1 MRLYSKVM
9 AALLAVSLAAQLV
22 VPAYAHRVDS
32 DTSTGGQVVINNQDG
47 TQQVLTQEDLDNG
60 VNLPEGIVIDN
71 GESTAPEATPSPEA
85 TPLPEGTPSP
95 EATPSPEVTP
105 VPETSQA
112 PVPESAAP
120 TQDSGDTTSDR
131 MDMNLPVVSPSTENS
146 FDGVATQQEAPLA
159 VYWNPGS
166 GYALDESE
174 LSVAIQSQQS
184 KKGILQQGL
193 DWLSNLVS
201 GVFGAGSGST
211 RVPGGKDTNSGR
223 SPMEPVKTFDA
234 AMQCAQTLADE
245 QGVDV
250 RDVTIYSMNPQELV
264 NGESLDVS
272 GAHLTVQAWKGRN
285 YDSDVLFYVKDGAL
299 TMEEVTLAPRDE
311 ENAEDSAEALVQVF
325 DGSVLMGAAV
335 TVNGGFVMDFRQSE
349 AEKAWISS
357 SALTEEKVGS
367 PIIELSQE
375 FRPDSHGYFIT
386 VLDQAQDQRLEVVRT
401 SGMTQAL
408 LESYAGSFML
418 TGESSQEWT
427 LEVDEQQNSTQ
438 PQARSMTAMTHSAVP
453 VSLSLYAVRAASD
466 VIYWNPGG
474 EMNINGTIYPAGS
487 DTDRSGLAATA
498 PVKTFAKALEMAKTN
513 STRNIVCMQTITV
526 DESTVSTVIGEQY
539 INYDSGSQTFQLHG
553 ELISGQPIVLTNW
566 DQGLPIV
573 NIRGSYTLSLEN
585 VQLKGYGSE
594 TSQRAMNLVTVGK
607 GTTVTMGAKSS
618 VTGGS
623 YIQLEFSEGVPNPIQ
638 VTSTDASATIFAS
651 GVTFAPHYDGT
662 VLVQASEALV
672 TSSFGGDKDA
682 AGQDLFT
689 KFALSTLN
697 TTPQP
702 SNQGKPVVWSLVQ
715 NNTADQENSLI
726 LAAAKTYETI
736 YIDPVRGNDTYD
748 GLTCQFPVQTVE
760 RALQV
765 LQEGMDKVLPLRE
778 QAHNDGKTDEEIE
791 RLYPL
796 PGHVAACSTIEIIDI
811 RNWDWSNYHWEDYTG
826 TVTPYLT
833 AHEEGSLG
841 ANGTV
846 LHQAPE
852 CLIRVGENGNLTMK
866 NVRVLREVTAGQS
879 WSYLNLVN
887 VINGGRL
894 TLDGTT
900 ELSTQALNQAEG
912 ISAYT
917 GLGIVAGLDQA
928 TDFMSGNMVF
938 SGSSAATITL
948 SSTWTGS
955 IHGLSRGVLLVGEDA
970 SMTMNGGSIRDNRN
984 TYVGAAVSA
993 FQGAKFTMNDGTIS
1007 GNKAAAGAG
1016 VLLASKYKDT
1026 NLDPVN
1032 TSKFTMIKGRIE
1044 NNTIDLDAT
1053 GIYGFSGMGGA
1064 GIMSYYGMV
1073 ELGVQGQENN
1083 LCYIGGNSLGR
1094 TNSHQNDWTSNGVGV
1109 SIYGQNPWDDNAL
1122 VMHSGTIT
1130 GNTVNDTITTSKTA
1144 LNVNGIGM
1152 SLYKVKS
1159 ATIEGASIT
1168 DNTIQHYVRGS
1179 SSSAKLQGGGL
1190 YVSTT
1195 EKAAKFTFQHLT
1207 VTGNKMNSSEF
1218 VGGTSTGCSSHG
1230 GGIYLAEMPNDVT
1243 VVLEDSDVSGNEVG
1257 LGQGTSYWSVN
1268 TYGGGIYSNVYLRI
1282 NRVTI
1287 SSNKAGDENSY
1298 GGYGGGIYGSVLW
1311 ANEMTLDA
1319 NTAKYGGGGWY
1330 NTMKRPG
1337 DFGVWDPISTV
1348 IQDSVIT
1355 NNHVTTK
1362 GPNSGEG
1369 DGGGIAFSGFG
1380 YMYSCTLTETA
1391 TGKTKITGNS
1401 AAGAGGGVYLYMSGT
1416 TIFDFDSK
1424 WENTAANG
1432 GGNLR
1437 SYTYDASS
1445 GGVTYILKGT
1455 FVGSDSVQAVGTTN
1469 RKDLYLDPTQVTFQ
1483 VAQEGDTAIVLTDP
1497 GSVVGLLAP
1506 GNPDHPLPIQID
1518 ANRFGAGTV
1527 VVRPANLDKVT
1538 LSTLNSNGT
1547 LPGGYEVGSRDQT
1560 YAPLTDVS
1568 EDSFGGSYSTYI
1580 TVTGL
1585 PLRTQLT
1592 TVSEGALTSLG
1603 IVAEGVYLDGVNGND
1618 TNDGLS
1624 SQTAVQTWGKAV
1636 ELLEKYSTTPPT
1648 EDQKT
1653 TGFQPIIWVC
1663 GTVNLSSAAGKE
1675 GNISLRQSI
1684 VSETY
1689 QQYETAAGRTPERAV
1704 ARRFGAFQDGPMFK
1718 VTDGDVSISYV
1729 RIDGNSAA
1737 LAQPGG
1743 TCYNIEVAD
1752 GAILNVAGGARIYN
1766 SYKSC
1771 VYLGN
1776 NATLNVTQD
1785 TKVADPNT
1793 DEGYGIQIDTNP
1805 AKPYSGTWYAVSIGQ
1820 GSVVNLGGYAYLGG
1834 TTLTFTSQYAL
1845 GFRGAGTINMNG
1857 QSLVSSSRAICYE
1870 AKGAVNMYGSSRLE
1884 GGYDVVSF
1892 LSGGTDW
1899 STLTMNDDSSIG
1911 AGLGRTSGA
1920 LTVPADVNFSVL
1932 MLDRSRIECAVLS
1945 DGDPLNS
1952 RTENAGLK
1960 LVMGREGGTDTPRI
1974 EVPSNSSSDYPGSI
1988 QAGGGHMYL
1997 EMNANSTVKGSIY
2010 FWGMYPGSQSLMGG
2024 MSSFGLLMRDNA
2036 KVEAADGNSAA
2047 VVLAT
2052 GERVYN
2058 NSLQTFG
2065 LWDGMQPF
2073 SIVLEDQAQMVG
2085 GIQGDFFYD
2094 DTTQPVKDYGA
2105 MGDDQHITLRGSAQM
2120 QGTIGDKDY
2129 ETSISS
2135 VVLEGNASIQAS
2147 EGMTAQE
2154 QVVKVRQVTM
2164 KGTSTISASSST
2176 DADTTVYGQGVSV
2189 YALEGMNLEGTA
2201 MVEGPIQLGDTASIT
2216 LTAPVDAG
2224 AVEGRYKLHLA
2235 AVHMGRVVV
2244 KPDGTTVTDASI
2256 YLPYFVKYAAQAEAA
2271 EVDLAKNGVN
2281 IILNRIWNVYL
2292 STNGNDGNDG
2302 SSPANAVRTFQR
2314 AKQLLT
2320 TVEGY
2325 GPTNADGTGSN
2336 IIIPDSVTIQNHDKD
2351 WSFDQGGTLTNV
2363 NGETWKPL
2371 VTRSTTTVYDEPT
2384 IIISSSAYSSDS
2396 NPVVFRNITLDAGG
2410 SHVQFALGT
2419 TDGWLKHQNTL
2430 LYFDGGSSG
2439 STKRTVELGEGTVIQ
2454 NLDYDM
2460 ANNGTGLTQLTAGE
2474 YAGGYAIH
2482 VDCGHLVMDGC
2493 VIENLYVKN
2502 FSYDGGGSGTSAD
2515 NSATIM
2521 SITGTESSLEFK
2533 SGAIRNNS
2541 IDVKSFRSDSDYG
2554 GVGILAVTGGA
2565 NFIMSGGEISGNVV
2579 SGNADKLNRTMSS
2592 AVLQAGILVLN
2603 PVSYEASAEISGGTI
2618 RNNENQ
2624 LQATDETSEARYT
2637 EGIICVGARSQASY
2651 STQSTMVFTISG
2663 GSITENQA
2671 RRGSAIAVAYGTV
2684 ILAGGT
2690 IQNNRSVAEVGS
2702 ADWKAEYSPIFIGG
2716 AVPNYPTYGLQ
2727 QLVLQGSGCV
2737 LDDPIYL
2744 PSGRQ
2749 IVVSGQLRDTDRVY
2763 EVYQGDSNLTQGNVV
2778 VIPDNNNI
2786 TDVTPY
2792 LQNFHVHAE
2801 GLVLDRGRVNQQ
2813 VSTQDGSRNEL
2824 SCLVQMKAVFV
2835 DGDHG
2840 TDPTSISLNTPQN
2853 DLGRTPDNPV
2863 KTLDAAKA
2871 VGQALCYQWEDHT
2884 QHQAHKDHY
2893 VVYAVGPVYNDVFTG
2908 TVTDNIGAGYS
2919 KNDSSDNYTFYLE
2932 GASYLARYTGWEL
2945 CTGIAQHE
2953 AGDYYYGNLIQV
2965 RANTHVVMKNIT
2977 VRGRREIDSVT
2988 SNGETMIVVN
2998 TGATLTIQDGTNLE
3012 RNNVSGTRPSQTDP
3026 GLPSPIDTRGG
3037 AIRAE
3042 AGSQLI
3048 VTGGVIDSTC
3058 TALTGGSIYLQ
3069 GAQSGQTAA
3078 QLTMRNKVNVGGE
3091 IYLGGQQGNDAPILV
3106 DSSFSPVGDI
3116 LIGLQS
3122 DYDQKPVVRWTDG
3135 TTVTEEMLAQFAYSS
3150 SVSALYETEAVSS
3163 TEGGALDTIVLNLRM
3178 IVYLDPIYGSDTNSG
3193 AKPEEAVQTIEQ
3205 IYTMFEGAQEDIPG
3219 ILVFVMNP
3227 ITVGSEEQLV
3237 ISNGQ
3242 LQQNGVTKHISVY
3255 SKSQKSDTF
3264 DTNVSIVQSTEEKVI
3279 QCELF
3284 FRRYVKTSDEVIPEG
3299 YNVESNLQ
3307 ELFVVEG
3314 QLQLN
3319 GMYLDGQ
3326 SIGIQ
3331 TSGHLGLSSD
3341 GVVAKAPLVRVED
3354 TGSAQFL
3361 SGALENHQ
3369 EGVSKYQ
3376 ASSTMLTNNTNNH
3389 SKDAVLPGTDNIT
3402 EGSSAGIEI
3411 LSSGTETG
3419 WNSEQRGKVV
3429 LQSTKLD
3436 NLQLVAD
3443 DSGKAVIGGSDIY
3456 QNGEL
3461 SVSNN
3466 TRFGGSVFL
3475 EGNGRSGDDAEAKLS
3490 RQTSRWISVSTY
3502 GSPVESTFKLTVRDP
3517 YQDRRMVKYP
3527 YSDSDVISKEE
3538 ISFYMLTEEASRY
3551 YILVNEQLKDG
3562 AEENFMGGGE
3572 NTLWLRIPPAVYIDP
3587 VNGDNS
3593 RDGRYPETAVQ
3604 TLPKAFELMTGL
3616 SSKVLYV
3623 LNPIPITG
3631 SSYLYPTG
3639 YTYDGNVVALPN
3651 QNLQLD
3657 IRRYV
3662 KPDAPTTTAYYQTES
3677 YTSGALFDIQ
3687 SGGSL
3692 TLESSVILDGASQ
3705 PQNGPEIPADQA
3717 YSQGVVVTAP
3727 LVTVDQG
3734 GTLELRSADEGEA
3747 VTRPTL
3753 TNNSNTGTVSEGV
3766 AHDAGGAIYNEGNVI
3781 FNGGVLVNNLGS
3793 AGQGKADGIYQAGD
3807 LTIRSYPQGL
3817 KDQTVYLASSGT
3829 ATGDHMLF
3837 VDMPIQDMEAAA
3849 GEISLDMDRAVAGR
3863 QVVMY
3868 TNATN
3873 VDAESARYSLGNSVP
3888 GSLFLVES
3896 ESESNV
3902 LELQD
3907 WKQLKVSV
3915 PEEVFL
3921 VVYEAGANG
3930 AQIGRADVDGSSY
3943 GTPEYTVTNNGT
3955 RDVRVSVN
3963 GFSVVDENSKGSI
3976 TLVDS
3981 AEGLSGT
3988 DALLYLALTK
3998 STESAAEGNSF
4009 ATLTENSLKMSTGAN
4024 IELGTLAQSA
4034 HGSFGFTGSANEAFI
4049 TQWMDSSFPATAQEG
4064 QTLSEVRKDHMR
4076 TKDST
4081 TGETSL
4087 NNAAAQFK
4095 LTYRIELA

>member
-1 MRLYSKVM
+1 MKLYSKVM
-9 AALLAVSLAAQLV
+9 AALLAVSLAAQLM
-22 VPAYAHRVDS
+22 VPAYAYSVDS

-71 GESTAPEATPSPEA
+71 GEGTQPEATPSPEA
-85 TPLPEGTPSP
+85 TP
-95 EATPSPEVTP
+95 APEV
-105 VPETSQA
+105 SQA
-112 PVPESAAP
+112 PVQESTEP
-120 TQDSGDTTSDR
+120 TQDSGDTNSDR
-131 MDMNLPVVSPSTENS
+131 IDMNLPVVSPSTGNGS
-146 FDGVATQQEAPLA
+146 DGAATQQETPLA

-166 GYALDESE
+166 GYALDESAV
-174 LSVAIQSQQS
+174 SMAIQSQQS
-184 KKGILQQGL
+184 NKGMIQQGL

-201 GVFGAGSGST
+201 GVFGGSKT
-211 RVPGGKDTNSGR
+211 VQVPAGKDTNGGR
-223 SPMEPVKTFDA
+223 SPMDPVKTFDA
-234 AMQCAQTLADE
+234 AMQQAQALADE

-250 RDVTIYSMNPQELV
+250 RDVTIYSMNPQEVLE
-264 NGESLDVS
+264 GENLDIS
-272 GAHLTVQAWKGRN
+272 AANLTVQAWEGRN
-285 YDSDVLFYVKDGAL
+285 YDSDVLFYVNDGTL
-299 TMEEVTLAPRDE
+299 TLEKVTLSARDE

-325 DGSVLMGAAV
+325 DGTVVMGATV

-349 AEKAWISS
+349 AEKAWTSS
-357 SALTEEKVGS
+357 NALTKEKAGNPV
-367 PIIELSQE
+367 IELSQE

-401 SGMTQAL
+401 SGMTQAQ

-418 TGESSQEWT
+418 TGESSQDWT

-438 PQARSMTAMTHSAVP
+438 PQARSMMAMSRSAAP

-474 EMNINGTIYPAGS
+474 EMNINGTTYPAGS

-526 DESTVSTVIGEQY
+526 DESTFDTVVGENY
-539 INYDSGSQTFQLHG
+539 INYNSGSQTFQLHG
-553 ELISGQPIVLTNW
+553 ELISGEPIVLSNW

-585 VQLKGYGSE
+585 IQLKGYGSE

-607 GTTVTMGAKSS
+607 GTTVTMGAKAS

-623 YIQLEFSEGVPNPIQ
+623 YIQMEFAEGVPNPIQ
-638 VTSTDASATIFAS
+638 VTSTDASATLFAS

-662 VLVQASEALV
+662 KLVQAADSLVSTSYSGNKSEAGKALL
-672 TSSFGGDKDA
+672 S
-682 AGQDLFT
+682 

-715 NNTADQENSLI
+715 NDTADQENSLI
-726 LAAAKTYETI
+726 LAADKTYETI
-736 YIDPVRGNDTYD
+736 YIDPVRGNDSYD

-765 LQEGMDKVLPLRE
+765 LQEGMNKVLPLRE
-778 QAHNDGKTDEEIE
+778 QANKDGKTDEEIE
-791 RLYPL
+791 LLYPL
-796 PGHVAACSTIEIIDI
+796 PGHLAACSTIEITDT
-811 RNWDWSNYHWEDYTG
+811 RNWDWSSYQWTDYTG

-841 ANGTV
+841 ADGTV
-846 LHQAPE
+846 LHQAPTYV
-852 CLIRVGENGNLTMK
+852 IRVGQGGKLTLK
-866 NVRVLREVTAGQS
+866 NVRILREVTAGQS
-879 WSYLNLVN
+879 LSNLSLVN
-887 VINGGRL
+887 VVNGGQL

-912 ISAYT
+912 TSAYT

-928 TDFMSGNMVF
+928 TNFTSGNMVF

-948 SSTWTGS
+948 NSTWTGS
-955 IHGLSRGVLLVGEDA
+955 IHGLSRGVLLVGKDA

-1007 GNKAAAGAG
+1007 NNKAAAGAG
-1016 VLLASKYKDT
+1016 VLLASKYMDT
-1026 NLDPVN
+1026 SLDPVN

-1044 NNTIDLDAT
+1044 NNTIDLNVT
-1053 GIYGFSGMGGA
+1053 GNYGFAGMGGA

-1073 ELGVQGQENN
+1073 ELGVKDQDNN

-1130 GNTVNDTITTSKTA
+1130 QNTVNDTIDASKTA

-1152 SLYKVKS
+1152 SLYEVKS
-1159 ATIEGASIT
+1159 ATIEGANIT
-1168 DNTIQHYVRGS
+1168 DNTIQNYVRGS

-1195 EKAAKFTFQHLT
+1195 IEAAKFTLQHLT

-1218 VGGTSTGCSSHG
+1218 IGGTSTGCSSLG
-1230 GGIYLAEMPNDVT
+1230 GGIYLAEMPDDVT

-1268 TYGGGIYSNVYLRI
+1268 AQGGGIFSNVYLRV

-1298 GGYGGGIYGSVLW
+1298 GGQGGGIYGSILW
-1311 ANEMTLDA
+1311 ANEMTLDS
-1319 NTAKYGGGGWY
+1319 NTSKYGGGGWY

-1337 DFGVWDPISTV
+1337 DFGVWDPVNTV

-1355 NNHVTTK
+1355 NNRTTTK
-1362 GPNSGEG
+1362 GFNSGEG

-1380 YMYSCTLTETA
+1380 YKYSCTLTETA
-1391 TGKTKITGNS
+1391 PGKTQITGNS

-1437 SYTYDASS
+1437 SYTYDVLS

-1455 FVGSDSVQAVGTTN
+1455 FVGSDSVLAVGTTD

-1497 GSVVGLLAP
+1497 GSVVGLLTP

-1538 LSTLNSNGT
+1538 LSTLNANGT
-1547 LPGGYEVGSRDQT
+1547 LPGGYEVGSRDQSYT
-1560 YAPLTDVS
+1560 PLTDVS
-1568 EDSFGGSYSTYI
+1568 KDSSGGSYSTYI

-1592 TVSEGALTSLG
+1592 TVLEGALTSLG
-1603 IVAEGVYLDGVNGND
+1603 IVAEGVYLDGVNGDD

-1636 ELLEKYSTTPPT
+1636 ELLEQYSTTPPT

-1663 GTVNLSSAAGKE
+1663 GTVNLSSAEGKE
-1675 GNISLRQSI
+1675 GSISLRQSV

-1689 QQYETAAGRTPERAV
+1689 KQYETDAGRTPERAV

-1718 VTDGDVSISYV
+1718 VTDGNVSISYV

-1771 VYLGN
+1771 VYLDN

-1820 GSVVNLGGYAYLGG
+1820 GSEVNLGGYAYLGG

-1857 QSLVSSSRAICYE
+1857 QSMVSSSRAICYD

-1884 GGYDVVSF
+1884 GGYEVVYF
-1892 LSGGTDW
+1892 LSNSSDW
-1899 STLTMNDDSSIG
+1899 STLTMNDDSSVG

-1920 LTVPADVNFSVL
+1920 LTASVNVNFSVL

-1945 DGDPLNS
+1945 QTDPNNGN
-1952 RTENAGLK
+1952 TQNGGLK
-1960 LVMGREGGTDTPRI
+1960 LVMGREGGSDSPRI
-1974 EVPSNSSSDYPGSI
+1974 EVPSQSSSEYPGTI

-2010 FWGMYPGSQSLMGG
+2010 FWGMYQGSTSLTNEI
-2024 MSSFGLLMRDNA
+2024 SSFGLVMRDNA

-2052 GERVYN
+2052 GTRVYN
-2058 NSLQTFG
+2058 GNVLYFNQ
-2065 LWDGMQPF
+2065 WDGTQPF
-2073 SIVLEDQAQMVG
+2073 SIVMEDQAQMVG

-2094 DTTQPVKDYGA
+2094 DTTQPVKDYGS
-2105 MGDDQHITLRGSAQM
+2105 MGDAQHITLRDNAQI

-2154 QVVKVRQVTM
+2154 QVVKVRQVTL

-2201 MVEGPIQLGDTASIT
+2201 TVEGPILLGDTASIT
-2216 LTAPVDAG
+2216 LTAPVDSG
-2224 AVEGRYKLHLA
+2224 AEEGRYKLHLA

-2256 YLPYFVKYAAQAEAA
+2256 YLPYFVKYAAQDEAA

-2292 STNGNDGNDG
+2292 STNGNDDNDG

-2325 GPTNADGTGSN
+2325 GPTNADGSGSN

-2351 WSFDQGGTLTNV
+2351 WSFDEGGTLTNV

-2371 VTRSTTTVYDEPT
+2371 VTRSTTTVYDKPM
-2384 IIISSSAYSSDS
+2384 IIITSDS
-2396 NPVVFRNITLDAGG
+2396 YLYGSASTSEERDAPVVFHNITLDAGG
-2410 SHVQFALGT
+2410 SQVQFALGK
-2419 TDGWLKHQNTL
+2419 TDGLRKHQNTM
-2430 LYFDGGSSG
+2430 LYFDGNSNGFPE
-2439 STKRTVELGEGTVIQ
+2439 RTVELGEGTVIQ

-2474 YAGGYAIH
+2474 FAGGYAIN
-2482 VDCGHLVMDGC
+2482 VKSGQLVIDGC
-2493 VIENLYVKN
+2493 VVENFHVKN
-2502 FSYDGGGSGTSAD
+2502 FSYRNPATFTSAD
-2515 NSATIM
+2515 NSATIVN
-2521 SITGTESSLEFK
+2521 ITGKDSALVFK

-2541 IDVKSFRSDSDYG
+2541 VDVAMFRSDSTAG
-2554 GVGILAVTGGA
+2554 GVGILSVSDGA
-2565 NFIMSGGEISGNVV
+2565 NVTMSGGEISGNVI
-2579 SGNADKLNRTMSS
+2579 SGKAEEIWANYDYFP
-2592 AVLQAGILVLN
+2592 LQAGIVTL
-2603 PVSYEASAEISGGTI
+2603 SDMYYESGMEMSGGSI
-2618 RNNENQ
+2618 SNNKN
-2624 LQATDETSEARYT
+2624 LLKAADETTNARYT
-2637 EGIICVGARSQASY
+2637 EGIICVGTRNEANSNQKHGM
-2651 STQSTMVFTISG
+2651 TFTMTG
-2663 GSITENQA
+2663 GSITDNEG
-2671 RRGSAIAVAYGTV
+2671 RRGAAFALIHGTV
-2684 ILAGGT
+2684 ILSGGT
-2690 IQNNRSVAEVGS
+2690 IRNNRSVASIPTGNEDTG
-2702 ADWKAEYSPIFIGG
+2702 WKAEYCPIFVAGDLG
-2716 AVPNYPTYGLQ
+2716 YQ
-2727 QLVLQGSGCV
+2727 QLNFRGSGCV
-2737 LDDPIYL
+2737 VDDPIYL

-2749 IVVSGQLRDTDRVY
+2749 VVVSGQLRDTDRVY

-2792 LQNFHVHAE
+2792 LQNFHVHAK

-2824 SCLVQMKAVFV
+2824 FCLVQMKVVFV

-2840 TDPTSISLNTPQN
+2840 TDPDSIRLNTPQN

-2871 VGQALCYQWEDHT
+2871 VGQALCYQWEDQT
-2884 QHQAHKDHY
+2884 QHQAHKNHY

-2908 TVTDNIGAGYS
+2908 TVTDNIGAGYT
-2919 KNDSSDNYTFYLE
+2919 KNNSSDNYTFNLE
-2932 GASYLARYTGWEL
+2932 GASYLVRYTGWEL

-2998 TGATLTIQDGTNLE
+2998 TGATLTMQDGTNLE

-3026 GLPSPIDTRGG
+3026 GLLSPIDTRGG

-3042 AGSQLI
+3042 AGAQLI
-3048 VTGGVIDSTC
+3048 MTGGVIDSTC

-3069 GAQSGQTAA
+3069 GAQSGQKAA
-3078 QLTMRNKVNVGGE
+3078 QLTMQNKVNVGGE
-3091 IYLGGQQGNDAPILV
+3091 IYLGGQQGNDVPILV
-3106 DSSFSPVGDI
+3106 NNSFSPVGDI
-3116 LIGLQS
+3116 LIGFQS
-3122 DYDQKPVVRWTDG
+3122 DYDKKPVVRWTDG

-3150 SVSALYETEAVSS
+3150 SVSALYETEAASS
-3163 TEGGALDTIVLNLRM
+3163 VEGGTLDTIVLNLRR
-3178 IVYLDPIYGSDTNSG
+3178 ILYLDPIDGSDSNSG
-3193 AKPEEAVQTIEQ
+3193 AKPEEAVQTIEH
-3205 IYTMFEGAQEDIPG
+3205 IYTMLQDVPEDIPG
-3219 ILVFVMNP
+3219 VLVFVMNP
-3227 ITVGSEEQLV
+3227 ITVSSTEQLV
-3237 ISNGQ
+3237 ITNGQ
-3242 LQQNGVTKHISVY
+3242 LQQNGVTKHISVF
-3255 SKSQKSDTF
+3255 SKSTRSDTF
-3264 DTNVSIVQSTEEKVI
+3264 DSNVSIVQSADEKVI
-3279 QCELF
+3279 DCELY

-3299 YNVESNLQ
+3299 YNAESNLK

-3331 TSGHLGLSSD
+3331 TSGNPGLSSD

-3361 SGALENHQ
+3361 TGALDNHQ
-3369 EGVSKYQ
+3369 QNGAKFQ
-3376 ASSTMLTNNTNNH
+3376 ASSTMLTNNTNNNL
-3389 SKDAVLPGTDNIT
+3389 KTNVLPGTNEVV

-3436 NLQLVAD
+3436 NLQLAAD
-3443 DSGKAVIGGSDIY
+3443 DAGKAVIGGSDVY

-3461 SVSNN
+3461 SISNN

-3475 EGNGRSGDDAEAKLS
+3475 EGNGRSGNDAEAKQS
-3490 RQTSRWISVSTY
+3490 RQTSRWISVSAY

-3527 YSDSDVISKEE
+3527 YSDRDVISKDE
-3538 ISFYMLTEEASRY
+3538 ITFYMLTDEASRY
-3551 YILVNEQLKDG
+3551 YILVNEQLKNG

-3572 NTLWLRIPPAVYIDP
+3572 NTLWLRVPPAVYIDP
-3587 VNGDNS
+3587 ANGNDNS
-3593 RDGRYPETAVQ
+3593 NGLYPETAVQ

-3677 YTSGALFDIQ
+3677 YTGGALFDIQ

-3692 TLESSVILDGASQ
+3692 TLEGSVILDGASQ
-3705 PQNGPEIPADQA
+3705 PQNGPEIPADQTYA
-3717 YSQGVVVTAP
+3717 NGVQVSAP

-3734 GTLELRSADEGEA
+3734 GTLELRSAGQGEE

-3753 TNNSNTGTVSEGV
+3753 TNNSNTATVSEDV
-3766 AHDAGGAIYNEGNVI
+3766 AHDAGGAIYNEGSVI
-3781 FNGGVLVNNLGS
+3781 FNGGVLVNNQGS
-3793 AGQGKADGIYQAGD
+3793 AVQGKADGIYQAGD
-3807 LTIRSYPQGL
+3807 ITIRSYPQGL

-3868 TNATN
+3868 ANATN

-3907 WKQLKVSV
+3907 WKQLNVSV

-3930 AQIGRADVDGSSY
+3930 AQVGSGDVDSY
-3943 GTPEYTVTNNGT
+3943 GYGVPEYTITNNGT
-3955 RDVRVSVN
+3955 REVRVSVN
-3963 GFSVVDENSKGSI
+3963 GFNVAAVRDQGNI

-3981 AEGLSGT
+3981 AADLSGA

-3998 STESAAEGNSF
+3998 STETAEQGNSF
-4009 ATLTENSLKMSTGAN
+4009 TQLTESSLKMSTGDK
-4024 IELGTLAQSA
+4024 IELGTLKTDA
-4034 HGSFGFTGSANEAFI
+4034 HGSFAFTGSANQAFLD
-4049 TQWMDSSFPATAQEG
+4049 QWLDSNFPADAAA
-4064 QTLSEVRKDHMR
+4064 RKDYMR
-4076 TKDST
+4076 TKDPV

-4087 NNAAAQFK
+4087 KNAAAQFK